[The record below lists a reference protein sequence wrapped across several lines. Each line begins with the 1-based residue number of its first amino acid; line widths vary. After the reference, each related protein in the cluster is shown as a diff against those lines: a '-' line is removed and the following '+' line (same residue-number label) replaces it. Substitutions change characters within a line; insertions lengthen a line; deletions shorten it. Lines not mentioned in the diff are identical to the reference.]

1 MRNGLLAPHSVYRGS
16 IVRNLLSL
24 ALIAVLTTPLMAQDA
39 AVELQ
44 RVEALPA
51 VALEP
56 PVLRSLRIAP
66 AQPDTV
72 TNQVFLERLSELY
85 SYQAEL
91 MAALARGDDEAATS
105 VLDKAMTS
113 LGNLAQKDYLMD
125 EPRFSSV
132 YRVLMGEYE
141 QVYGP
146 SDTLFTAFGD
156 IFEVRKALFAE
167 LESIEDP
174 LLEDVA
180 PSGLQPVGTEFP
192 MTMNR
197 LVESSMQFLLR
208 ERKETMQTW
217 LSRADTY
224 FPMIEQIFEEEGVPD
239 ELKYLAMI
247 ESGLNPRARSWASA
261 VGMWQFIAATGRAY
275 DLNVNAW
282 VDDRMDPE
290 LATRAAAKHL
300 KDLYKMY
307 DEDWQI
313 ALAGYNCSPRC
324 IRRAIRSSGK
334 SDPSFWDIYPYL
346 PRETRNY
353 IPTYIATSLIASN
366 PEAYGLERGMPGPD
380 YSYHIVPVTGMLSLS
395 DVAAMAGTDVAT
407 IKALNPNLRR
417 ETLPPTVGAFYLR
430 VPVGSYESFAAS
442 YEALPEDAKR
452 PSGEYIVRRGD
463 TLSGIGQQFG
473 VSVAMIMQKN
483 GLRSTNIRIGQ
494 RLVVPIADYSNS
506 IPDVQFA
513 DATSSIVQYRRRVNR
528 PILMEE
534 QVATASEQRDGT
546 ASASQTPIRPASQTT
561 ASQTT
566 ASSGPSATP
575 TASQPDGPVRVV
587 HTVRRGDTLS
597 TISRQYGVSIRNIQG
612 WNGVSGSRINVGQR
626 LEIFTD
632 GRSAPAPASGPIT
645 HRVQRGDTL
654 SEIADT
660 YNVTVSQLRQWN
672 DIKGSNIRV
681 GQRITVYSAQ
691 GQPVEHVVRRGDT
704 LIQIAQQYGVSVAN
718 IKEWNSLRSNTIRV
732 GQRLKMFK

>member
-1 MRNGLLAPHSVYRGS
+1 
-16 IVRNLLSL
+16 VRHFLVF
-24 ALIAVLTTPLMAQDA
+24 ALFAILTMPMMAQDA
-39 AVELQ
+39 TVSIERL
-44 RVEALPA
+44 EALPA
-51 VALEP
+51 EALEA
-56 PVLRSLRIAP
+56 PVLRSFRMAS

-72 TNQVFLERLSELY
+72 TNAAFLERLSVLY
-85 SYQAEL
+85 NYQADL
-91 MAALARGDDEAATS
+91 MAALARNDDDAATS
-105 VLDKAMTS
+105 VLDRAMTE
-113 LGNLAQKDYLMD
+113 LGDLVQREYLVD
-125 EPRFSSV
+125 DPRFSSV
-132 YRVLMGEYE
+132 YRVLVDEYE
-141 QVYGP
+141 RVYGP
-146 SDTLFTAFGD
+146 SDTLFAAFGD

-217 LSRADTY
+217 LRRADTY

-300 KDLYKMY
+300 KDLYRMY

-334 SDPSFWDIYPYL
+334 SDPTFWDIYPYL

-366 PEAYGLERGMPGPD
+366 PEAYDLERGQPGPD

-395 DVAAMAGTDVAT
+395 DVASMAGTDVAT

-417 ETLPPTVGAFYLR
+417 DTLPPTVGAFYLR
-430 VPVGSYESFAAS
+430 VPVGSYASFVAS
-442 YEALPEDAKR
+442 YEALPDDAKR

-494 RLVVPIADYSNS
+494 RLVVPIADYSNTV
-506 IPDVQFA
+506 PDVQFA
-513 DATSSIVQYRRRVNR
+513 DASSSVVQYRRRMSR
-528 PILMEE
+528 PILMEQ
-534 QVATASEQRDGT
+534 QVASTVS
-546 ASASQTPIRPASQTT
+546 TPIVEA
-561 ASQTT
+561 
-566 ASSGPSATP
+566 P
-575 TASQPDGPVRVV
+575 TASRSAVRTVSQTSSSTGPSEPVATEPRDPGARIV
-587 HTVRRGDTLS
+587 HTVRRGETL
-597 TISRQYGVSIRNIQG
+597 TIISRKYGVSVREIQG
-612 WNGVSGSRINVGQR
+612 WNGLSSSRINAGQR
-626 LEIFTD
+626 LEVFTD
-632 GRSAPAPASGPIT
+632 GRDAPSPAASSTT

-654 SEIADT
+654 SEIADQ
-660 YNVTVSQLRQWN
+660 YRVTVSQLRQWN
-672 DIKGSNIRV
+672 NIRGSNIRV
-681 GQRITVYSAQ
+681 GQRLTIYSSQ
-691 GQPVEHVVRRGDT
+691 GQPLDHVVRRGDT
-704 LIQIAQQYGVSVAN
+704 LIGIAQQYGVSVAN
-718 IKEWNSLRSNTIRV
+718 VKAWNNLRSNTIRI
-732 GQRLKMFK
+732 GQRLKIFK

>member
-1 MRNGLLAPHSVYRGS
+1 MRHFFAF
-16 IVRNLLSL
+16 
-24 ALIAVLTTPLMAQDA
+24 ALIALLTAPLLAQDA
-39 AVELQ
+39 AVDIQ
-44 RVEALPA
+44 RVEALPVQTIESPA
-51 VALEP
+51 
-56 PVLRSLRIAP
+56 LRSIQIAS

-72 TNQVFLERLSELY
+72 TNAAFLERLSVLY
-85 SYQAEL
+85 SYQADL
-91 MAALARGDDEAATS
+91 MAALARNDDEAATS
-105 VLDKAMTS
+105 VLDRAMTD
-113 LGNLAQKDYLMD
+113 LGDLVQKDYLVD
-125 EPRFSSV
+125 DPRFSSV
-132 YRVLMGEYE
+132 YRVLVDEYE
-141 QVYGP
+141 RVYGP
-146 SDTLFTAFGD
+146 SDTLFAAFGD

-217 LSRADTY
+217 LRRADTY
-224 FPMIEQIFEEEGVPD
+224 FPMIEQIFEEEGVPE

-247 ESGLNPRARSWASA
+247 ESGLNPRARSWAAA

-300 KDLYKMY
+300 KDLYRMY

-324 IRRAIRSSGK
+324 IRRAMRNSGK
-334 SDPSFWDIYPYL
+334 QDPTFWDIYPYL

-366 PEAYGLERGMPGPD
+366 PEAYGLERGTPGPD

-417 ETLPPTVGAFYLR
+417 DTLPPTVGAFYLR
-430 VPVGSYESFAAS
+430 VPVGSYESFVAS
-442 YEALPEDAKR
+442 YEALPEDARR

-494 RLVVPIADYSNS
+494 RLVVPIADYSNT
-506 IPDVQFA
+506 IPDIQFA
-513 DATSSIVQYRRRVNR
+513 DASSSVVQYRRRVNR
-528 PILMEE
+528 PILMEQ
-534 QVATASEQRDGT
+534 QVAAAPAQTETRSASE
-546 ASASQTPIRPASQTT
+546 TPIRTVSQTSSDPAPT
-561 ASQTT
+561 EASTESRPE
-566 ASSGPSATP
+566 AA
-575 TASQPDGPVRVV
+575 VRVV

-597 TISRQYGVSIRNIQG
+597 DIARQYGVPMRNIQG
-612 WNGVSGSRINVGQR
+612 WNSLSGSRINVGQR

-632 GRSAPAPASGPIT
+632 GRDAPAAAAGPIT

-654 SEIADT
+654 SEIADQ
-660 YNVTVSQLRQWN
+660 YDVTVSQLRQWN
-672 DIKGSNIRV
+672 DIRGSNIRI
-681 GQRITVYSAQ
+681 GQRITIYSSQ

-704 LIQIAQQYGVSVAN
+704 LIEIAQQYGVSVAN
-718 IKEWNSLRSNTIRV
+718 IKDWNNLRSNTIRI
-732 GQRLKMFK
+732 GQRLKVFR

>member
-1 MRNGLLAPHSVYRGS
+1 MRNFFFST
-16 IVRNLLSL
+16 
-24 ALIAVLTTPLMAQDA
+24 LIAILTAVTVSAQDA
-39 AVELQ
+39 ALDLQ
-44 RVEALPA
+44 RMKAM
-51 VALEP
+51 
-56 PVLRSLRIAP
+56 PVQVIESPTFRSMGIAS
-66 AQPDTV
+66 AQADTV
-72 TNQVFLERLSELY
+72 TNAAFLERLSVLY
-85 SYQAEL
+85 SYQADL
-91 MAALARGDDEAATS
+91 MAALARNDDEAATS
-105 VLDKAMTS
+105 VLDRAMVE
-113 LGNLAQKDYLMD
+113 LGELVQREYLVED
-125 EPRFSSV
+125 PRFSSV
-132 YRVLMGEYE
+132 YRTLVDEYE
-141 QVYGP
+141 RAYGP

-156 IFEVRKALFAE
+156 IFELRRDLFAE

-208 ERKETMQTW
+208 ERRESMQAW
-217 LSRADTY
+217 MKRADTY

-261 VGMWQFIAATGRAY
+261 VGMWQFIGATGRAY
-275 DLNVNAW
+275 DLNINAW

-300 KDLYKMY
+300 KDLYRMY
-307 DEDWQI
+307 DEDWQT

-324 IRRAIRSSGK
+324 IRRAQQRSGV
-334 SDPSFWDIYPYL
+334 PNPTYWDIYPYL

-366 PEAYGLERGMPGPD
+366 PEAYGLEKGEPGPD

-395 DVAAMAGTDVAT
+395 DVASMAGTDVAT

-417 ETLPPTVGAFYLR
+417 DTLPPTIGAFYLR
-430 VPVGSYESFAAS
+430 VPLGSYESFVAS
-442 YEALPEDAKR
+442 YEALPEDARR

-483 GLRSTNIRIGQ
+483 ALRSTSIRIGQ
-494 RLVVPIADYSNS
+494 RLVVPIAEYENT

-513 DATSSIVQYRRRVNR
+513 DASSSVVRYRSRLSR
-528 PILMEE
+528 PILMEQ
-534 QVATASEQRDGT
+534 QVVASTTPTPETEAVAETPNSDNATPVQT
-546 ASASQTPIRPASQTT
+546 VSQTSTPSDSP
-561 ASQTT
+561 
-566 ASSGPSATP
+566 SSNETQAE
-575 TASQPDGPVRVV
+575 QPKAAVRVV

-597 TISRQYGVSIRNIQG
+597 DIATQYGVPLRNLRG
-612 WNGVSGSRINVGQR
+612 WNGLSGSRINVGQR

-632 GRSAPAPASGPIT
+632 GRDAPAPAAGPVT

-654 SEIADT
+654 SEIADQ
-660 YNVTVSQLRQWN
+660 YDVTVSQLRQWN
-672 DIKGSNIRV
+672 DIRGSNIRI
-681 GQRITVYSAQ
+681 GQRITIYSSQ
-691 GQPVEHVVRRGDT
+691 GQPTEHVVRRGDT
-704 LIQIAQQYGVSVAN
+704 LIEIAQQYGVSVAN
-718 IKEWNSLRSNTIRV
+718 IKDWNNLRSNTIRI
-732 GQRLKMFK
+732 GQRLKVFR

>member
-1 MRNGLLAPHSVYRGS
+1 MRNLFVFTLLA
-16 IVRNLLSL
+16 
-24 ALIAVLTTPLMAQDA
+24 ALTASPLFAQQARD
-39 AVELQ
+39 LQ
-44 RVEALPA
+44 RVEAMP
-51 VALEP
+51 VQALESP
-56 PVLRSLRIAP
+56 NFRSLSIAS

-72 TNQVFLERLSELY
+72 TNAAFLERLSVLY
-85 SYQAEL
+85 SYQADL
-91 MAALARGDDEAATS
+91 MAALARNDDDAATS
-105 VLDKAMTS
+105 VLDRAMTE
-113 LGNLAQKDYLMD
+113 LGDLVQKDYLVD
-125 EPRFSSV
+125 DPRFSSV
-132 YRVLMGEYE
+132 YRVLVDEYE
-141 QVYGP
+141 RVYGP
-146 SDTLFTAFGD
+146 SDTLFAAFGD
-156 IFEVRKALFAE
+156 IFDVRKALFAE

-180 PSGLQPVGTEFP
+180 PTGLQPVGTEVP

-208 ERKETMQTW
+208 ERQESLQAW
-217 LSRADTY
+217 LRRSDTY

-300 KDLYKMY
+300 RDLYRMY

-324 IRRAIRSSGK
+324 IRRAMRSSGK
-334 SDPSFWDIYPYL
+334 SDPTYWDIYPYL

-353 IPTYIATSLIASN
+353 IPTYIAASLIASN
-366 PEAYGLERGMPGPD
+366 PEAYGLERGTPGPD
-380 YSYHIVPVTGMLSLS
+380 YTYHVVPVTGMLSLS

-417 ETLPPTVGAFYLR
+417 DTLPPTVGAFYLR
-430 VPVGSYESFAAS
+430 IPIGSHDSFVAS
-442 YEALPEDAKR
+442 YEALPADARR

-494 RLVVPIADYSNS
+494 RLVVPIADYSNAV
-506 IPDVQFA
+506 PDIQFA
-513 DATSSIVQYRRRVNR
+513 DASSSLVQYRRRLNR
-528 PILMEE
+528 PILMEQ
-534 QVATASEQRDGT
+534 QVAAAATTEDGRSSSGDNST
-546 ASASQTPIRPASQTT
+546 PIQTVSQTNSPSPSPAPAEAKPE
-561 ASQTT
+561 AS
-566 ASSGPSATP
+566 
-575 TASQPDGPVRVV
+575 VRVV

-597 TISRQYGVSIRNIQG
+597 DIATRYGVPVRNIQG
-612 WNGVSGSRINVGQR
+612 WNSLSGSRINVGQR

-632 GRSAPAPASGPIT
+632 GREAPTPAAGPIT

-654 SEIADT
+654 SEIADQ
-660 YNVTVSQLRQWN
+660 YDVTVTQLRQWN
-672 DIKGSNIRV
+672 DIRGSNIRV
-681 GQRITVYSAQ
+681 GQRITIYSSQ

-704 LIQIAQQYGVSVAN
+704 LIEIAQQYGVSVAN
-718 IKEWNSLRSNTIRV
+718 IKDWNNLRSNTIRI
-732 GQRLKMFK
+732 GQRLKVFR